1 MEFIATPT
9 FNRKRKKLMSDADF
23 ERFEQDLAEAPEVG
37 AVIAGT
43 GGLRKIRYAL
53 PGRGKSGGVRI
64 IYFWITSRD
73 RIILLDIY
81 AKSSKA
87 DLSGADEKKLAKIRD
102 EVIENLD
109 EH

>member
-9 FNRKRKKLMSDADF
+9 FSRKRKKLMADADF
-23 ERFEQDLAEAPEVG
+23 DSFKKDLAEAPDAG
-37 AVIAGT
+37 AVIVGT

-64 IYFWITSRD
+64 IYFWITNRD

-81 AKSSKA
+81 AKSSKS
-87 DLSGADEKKLAKIRD
+87 DLTGAEEKKLAKIRD